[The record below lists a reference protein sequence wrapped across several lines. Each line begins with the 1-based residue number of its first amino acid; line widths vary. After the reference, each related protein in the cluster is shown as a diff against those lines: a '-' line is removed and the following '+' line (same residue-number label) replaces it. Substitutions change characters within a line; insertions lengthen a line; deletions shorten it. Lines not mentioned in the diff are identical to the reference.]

1 MQEESTALTLGAAAL
16 HRATPPR
23 WQGRR
28 GLSSRGNVNEPNA
41 AVGEKDRQYGM
52 SWDKLASRRQLCREQ
67 PSHTSGLWWDPGLGK
82 VQPRVWREKLPLLA
96 SVSQREKGLAGSS
109 PGSQQLQLCIYKH
122 RFPSPG
128 DFNCVPEGQHS
139 CRWWQSRQT
148 QSHPCCVCLRYRNL
162 GRPFSTWQCCCL
174 IEPLCILSIFL
185 SRMGK
190 LVTPSLLAMA
200 KPL

>member
-1 MQEESTALTLGAAAL
+1 MSRMLQWARRTDSMGCLGTNWQAGGSSAGSSHRTPRGSGGILGSAKFSHGSGERSCLCLLQSPNEKRGWLVLLQEACSY
-16 HRATPPR
+16 
-23 WQGRR
+23 
-28 GLSSRGNVNEPNA
+28 SSAYINTG
-41 AVGEKDRQYGM
+41 
-52 SWDKLASRRQLCREQ
+52 SHQLCR
-67 PSHTSGLWWDPGLGK
+67 D
-82 VQPRVWREKLPLLA
+82 
-96 SVSQREKGLAGSS
+96 SQTCA
-109 PGSQQLQLCIYKH
+109 
-122 RFPSPG
+122 SPG

-139 CRWWQSRQT
+139 CRWWESRQT